1 MDLEERLALV
11 RRNAAEVITE
21 EDLRNL
27 LETQERPRA
36 YIGYEP
42 SGLFSVGQLVTIR
55 KVQDLSAAGFDVT
68 VFLADWHALINDKL
82 GGSLE
87 RIRQAGKVMVQTFGS
102 LGTTGAIRFR
112 WATDLVSQPTYW
124 ERVIRAAKA
133 MSVARVKRAM
143 TIMGRREEEAEVDAA
158 KLFYPAMQVA
168 DIFELP
174 VDLAYAGLDQRRAH
188 VLAREV
194 AHHHHWPV
202 PVALHTPLISS
213 LKGGGRMN
221 MDEGGLVE
229 RKMSKSDPS
238 SGIPI
243 PAPDELVEERIR
255 AAYCPAKEVEG
266 NPVLEIAQHVVLP
279 WRGEIPVER
288 PARAGGPRTYTT
300 PEELLGSWRAGE
312 IHPMDLKGAV
322 IRALQEILAPAN
334 RFFREH
340 PEALQSVASPP
351 PGSSGELPPPRGGPS
366 NHS

>member
-21 EDLRNL
+21 GDLRNL

-322 IRALQEILAPAN
+322 TRALQEILAPAN

-340 PEALQSVASPP
+340 PEALNSVSSPP
-351 PGSSGELPPPRGGPS
+351 PGS
-366 NHS
+366 